1 MDNLFIADNIY
12 LSPDSGSYAYT
23 RREVYGLMGSGC
35 CFLAGL
41 VLLINSRRRLQAD

>member
-23 RREVYGLMGSGC
+23 RREVYGLMGGGC

-41 VLLINSRRRLQAD
+41 ALLINSRRRLQAD